1 MKSYTR
7 IQAAVKGLLAVI
19 AGQRVASATTH
30 DVAFPFRMGAGF
42 PGDITRAHP
51 MSVVA
56 GLNNSSVQ
64 AIRFYG
70 DAVFVNTAD
79 STIRGVVAGDGSV
92 TPAKIYGVCV
102 RPYPIQQ
109 QAQTSINNAAI
120 GAAAVPAGA
129 IVDTLRIGFIMVK
142 LPAGAAVTKD
152 GTVYVWAAA
161 TSGNNIQ
168 GQFVAAASSTNTLTV
183 TNAKFCGPADANGN
197 AEIEVWAA

>member
-1 MKSYTR
+1 MKRFTS
-7 IQAAVKGLLAVI
+7 IQVAVMGLLASL
-19 AGQRVASATTH
+19 AGQSVRAGVTH
-30 DVAFPFRMGAGF
+30 DVAFTYRMGAGF

-64 AIRFYG
+64 AVRAYG
-70 DAVFVNTAD
+70 DAVLVNTAD

-92 TPAKIYGVCV
+92 TAAKIYGVCV

-109 QAQTSINNAAI
+109 QAQTNYNTAI

-129 IVDTLRIGFIMVK
+129 VVDTLRQGFIMVK

-152 GTVYVWAAA
+152 GTVYVWCAASA
-161 TSGNNIQ
+161 STNVQ
-168 GQFVAAASSTNTLTV
+168 GQFVAAANGTNTLTV
-183 TNAKFCGPADANGN
+183 TNAKFTGPADANGN